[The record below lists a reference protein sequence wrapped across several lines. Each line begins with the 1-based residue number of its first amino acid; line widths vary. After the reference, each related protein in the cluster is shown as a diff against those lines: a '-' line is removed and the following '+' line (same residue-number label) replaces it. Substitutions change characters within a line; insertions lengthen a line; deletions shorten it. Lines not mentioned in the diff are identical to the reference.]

1 MTQELSKT
9 NEQMLQDAA
18 TKIEIR
24 PYSKKEL
31 RNLYGISVTTFRKW
45 FEGHDAIS
53 KADKFRRIFN
63 VREVEYIFKTFGYPK
78 NVVAK

>member
-1 MTQELSKT
+1 MTQDLSNT
-9 NEQMLQDAA
+9 NEKMQQDAA

-24 PYSKKEL
+24 PYTKKEL